1 MKIYL
6 NQNVKRQ
13 IRNSFIAL
21 VLLTGLAVSAYYL
34 WWYQPPEDVFVPPDI
49 DFSQLDA
56 LGINDNLALYKE
68 EDRYKIWDL
77 YVTVYQGTDA
87 QTGGVYDL
95 TSLNAIMGMTPDPQL
110 DALIYIIDPD
120 TGNTFFNTESVQ
132 VNSTFSLRGQS
143 ARIEEQKSYK
153 IKVYDG
159 QGTFQGQQVL
169 NLNKHTS
176 DSSRLAQKFS
186 FDQMANFPDMVS
198 LRTTFFRIHIKDGT
212 QTQADYVNYGLFTH
226 VEQPN
231 KTFLNEHGLDP
242 NGTLYKPADFEFF
255 ESPYII
261 PEDDPEFDKDMF
273 SLLLKIRE
281 NPDNAKLAKML
292 EEINNPS
299 SNFPSVF
306 QKYFDVDN
314 YLTWCAM
321 NLLLNNYDTMSRNYL
336 LYSPSYSEKWYFLP
350 WDYDKCML
358 SEERFMSRGM
368 KDFFGL
374 ARYWGT
380 TLHKRFFSD
389 PEHVKML
396 NARIDEI
403 YAILMN
409 QDWQNMTQNYTN
421 TILSGFQN
429 SLDEIF
435 DDTDVDE
442 IRENI
447 VDFQNRIMFCYNLY
461 YSTQEK
467 PMPIFLGSP
476 KQDEDELI
484 TFNWSPATDLQA
496 DRVYYKFSIFTDYKN
511 RVNSAVFQEDTSL
524 AKITPELRLPNGV
537 YYWSAVVYD
546 SKGNHQVAYDRYLV
560 TDAAGNSYYEFG
572 IRAFQMLDG
581 EMIII
586 K

>member
-13 IRNSFIAL
+13 IRNGLMAL
-21 VLLTGLAVSAYYL
+21 VLLSGVAVSAYYL
-34 WWYQPPEDVFVPPDI
+34 WWYQPPEEVFIPPEI

-56 LGINDNLALYKE
+56 LGIQDNPALYKE

-77 YVTVYQGTDA
+77 YVTVYQGTDSE
-87 QTGGVYDL
+87 TGGIYDL
-95 TSLNAIMGMTPDPQL
+95 TSMNEIMGLAPDPQL
-110 DALIYIIDPD
+110 DALVYIVDPD
-120 TGNTFFNTESVQ
+120 TGKTIFNTEDIQ

-143 ARIEEQKSYK
+143 ARLEEQKSYK

-159 QGTFQGQQVL
+159 QGTFHGQQVL

-198 LRTTFFRIHIKDGT
+198 LRTSFFRVHIKDGT
-212 QTQADYVNYGLFTH
+212 QTQASYVNYGLYTH

-242 NGTLYKPADFEFF
+242 NGTLYKPTDFEFF
-255 ESPYII
+255 ESPYIV
-261 PEDDPEFDKDMF
+261 PVDDPEFDKDMF

-281 NPDNAKLAKML
+281 NPDNAKLATML
-292 EEINNPS
+292 DEINNPS

-314 YLTWCAM
+314 YLTWVAM

-336 LYSPSYSEKWYFLP
+336 LYSPSYSDKWYFLP

-358 SEERFMSRGM
+358 SEESFMSRGM

-389 PEHVKML
+389 PAHVEML
-396 NARIDEI
+396 DDRIEEL
-403 YAILMN
+403 YAIMMN
-409 QDWQNMTQNYTN
+409 QDWQSLTQNYTN
-421 TILSGFQN
+421 TILSGFRN
-429 SLDEIF
+429 SLDEVF
-435 DDTDVDE
+435 DDTDADE
-442 IRENI
+442 IRVNI
-447 VDFQNRIMFCYNLY
+447 ADFQNRITFCYNLY
-461 YSTQEK
+461 YNTKEN

-476 KQDEDELI
+476 KQAEDQKI
-484 TFNWSPATDLQA
+484 TFNWSPSTDLQA
-496 DRVYYKFSIFTDYKN
+496 DRVYYEFSIFTDYRN
-511 RVNSAVFQEDTSL
+511 RTGSSIYREETSL
-524 AKITPELRLPNGV
+524 TNITPSVQLPNGI
-537 YYWSAVVYD
+537 YFWSAVVFD
-546 SKGNHQVAYDRYLV
+546 NKGNRQVGYDRYVV
-560 TDAAGNSYYEFG
+560 TDAAGNSYIEYG
-572 IRAFQMLDG
+572 LRAIQIQDG
-581 EMIII
+581 DMIIL

>member
-1 MKIYL
+1 MRIYL

-13 IRNSFIAL
+13 IRNGFIGL
-21 VLLTGLAVSAYYL
+21 VLLTGLAAAIYFF
-34 WWYQPPEDVFVPPDI
+34 WWYQTPEEVFTPPEI

-56 LGINDNLALYKE
+56 MGIKDNPALYKL

-77 YVTVYQGTDA
+77 YVTVYQGSDEK
-87 QTGGVYDL
+87 TGGVFDL

-110 DALIYIIDPD
+110 DAQVYIVDPD
-120 TGNTFFNTESVQ
+120 TGNRIFNTVNTE

-176 DSSRLAQKFS
+176 DPSRLAQKFS
-186 FDQMANFPDMVS
+186 FDQMAAFPDMVS
-198 LRTTFFRIHIKDGT
+198 LRTTFFRVHIKDGSKK
-212 QTQADYVNYGLFTH
+212 QVEYVNYGLFTH

-231 KTFLNEHGLDP
+231 KTFLNEHDLDP
-242 NGTLYKPADFEFF
+242 NGTLYKPTDFEFF
-255 ESPYII
+255 ESPYIV
-261 PEDDPEFDKDMF
+261 PVEDPEFDKDMF

-281 NPDNAKLAKML
+281 NPDNAKLAAML
-292 EEINNPS
+292 EDINNPS
-299 SNFPSVF
+299 SNFPLVF
-306 QKYFDVDN
+306 QKYFDIDN

-368 KDFFGL
+368 KEFFGL

-380 TLHKRFFSD
+380 TLHKRFYSD
-389 PEHVKML
+389 PAHVKML
-396 NARIDEI
+396 DARIDEL
-403 YAILMN
+403 YALMMK
-409 QDWQNMTQNYTN
+409 QDWQSLTKNYSN
-421 TILSGFQN
+421 TILSGFLN
-429 SLDEIF
+429 SLDETY

-447 VDFQNRIMFCYNLY
+447 TDFQNRITFCYNLY
-461 YSTQEK
+461 YSTQDN

-476 KQDEDELI
+476 KQDESKRI
-484 TFNWSPATDLQA
+484 TFNWSPAMDLQA
-496 DRVYYKFSIFTDYKN
+496 DRVYYQFSIFTDFKN
-511 RVNSAVFQEDTSL
+511 RVNSSVFREETSL
-524 AKITPELRLPNGV
+524 TKITPEIQLPNGI

-546 SKGNHQVAYDRYLV
+546 NKGNHQLAYDRYLV

-572 IRAFQMLDG
+572 MRAFQMTDG
-581 EMIII
+581 EMKII